1 MTDSHDDRP
10 SAPADA
16 PQAPAAKSQADFQ
29 ANHQADSQAGTRA
42 DSPAGASPREAD
54 ASHEGG
60 SGSEGQDVHEGHDG
74 QEPRPVKRS
83 RGRRGGRGRKRKDK
97 PDAAT
102 LADAQGD
109 DSAGQPSAPATP
121 APPAAPRAASGR
133 KAAAPAKAAAA
144 PRAPKGAK
152 ASAAQDIDAAYG
164 LGPDGQAD
172 GSMPDAADMDHA
184 EDQPAQPAPKS
195 RSRSRGRRSGKAK
208 QAAECAPGELAV
220 EVEQETDDGE
230 VLTKVTE
237 CKKKRKKMFIGVL
250 PGELVEV
257 VLTEDGAVQEY
268 YVEMLHQVK
277 AKGNIYKGYIHNID
291 SALQAAFV
299 NYGAE
304 RNGFLQIDEVHPE
317 YYQGSYPLK
326 KGARYPLMQKVLKAG
341 QEVLVQVVKEPTGK
355 KGAFVTSYL
364 SLPGRYFV
372 YTLGRDQQGVSRK
385 IEDEKERERLKGV
398 IEQISPPDGV
408 GLIVRTAG
416 IGRAKT
422 ELMRDYKYLHRLWGD
437 IKKKVGTEKAPALV
451 YKEMEL
457 SVRAARD
464 YLTQEVSEVWVDD
477 PDTAAQIREY
487 VALAFP
493 KSPDM
498 VKVHTD
504 HDRTLWE
511 RFGLT
516 KQVEQIYSREVTLP
530 SGGRLVFDHT
540 EALTSVD
547 INSGKIG
554 GEQSFAKMA
563 LKTNTEAALEIA
575 RQLRLRDIG
584 GQIVIDFI
592 EMKDGKHLRE
602 VEKVMRQALKTDRAR
617 TDVSGISPFGLMELV
632 RQRLGSSAIS
642 VSTEPCPCCGGTG
655 IRRNLEWQAMQ
666 AMKTIHRLLRRPGCP
681 NPLQVPV
688 GQELALYML
697 NNKRELLTEM
707 GARVDTRVEIV
718 VDTKQP

>member
-1 MTDSHDDRP
+1 MTDSHDERP

-16 PQAPAAKSQADFQ
+16 PQAPAAKPQSDASSPAASQA
-29 ANHQADSQAGTRA
+29 SQ
-42 DSPAGASPREAD
+42 DHPA
-54 ASHEGG
+54 EGG
-60 SGSEGQDVHEGHDG
+60 
-74 QEPRPVKRS
+74 QEAKPAKRS

-97 PDAAT
+97 PA
-102 LADAQGD
+102 GE
-109 DSAGQPSAPATP
+109 SAGSPTGLPE
-121 APPAAPRAASGR
+121 AASETHSSGQHEGHPEGR
-133 KAAAPAKAAAA
+133 PAQAP
-144 PRAPKGAK
+144 
-152 ASAAQDIDAAYG
+152 SAAQAIDAAYG
-164 LGPDGQAD
+164 LGPAGQAETFA
-172 GSMPDAADMDHA
+172 PDAASGPVSGQGGQDA
-184 EDQPAQPAPKS
+184 QEPAAKG

-208 QAAECAPGELAV
+208 QAAAGAPSEAQGAAR
-220 EVEQETDDGE
+220 EVRLDDEPGE
-230 VLTKVTE
+230 VLAKGADS
-237 CKKKRKKMFIGVL
+237 KKKRKKMFIGVL

-268 YVEMLHQVK
+268 YVEMLHQAK

-398 IEQISPPDGV
+398 IDQISPPDGV

-422 ELMRDYKYLHRLWGD
+422 ELMRDYKYLHRLWTD
-437 IKKKVGTEKAPALV
+437 IKKKVQTEKAPALV

-498 VKVHTD
+498 VKVHTE

-563 LKTNTEAALEIA
+563 LKTNAEAAQEIA

-602 VEKVMRQALKTDRAR
+602 VEKIMRQALKSDRAR

-666 AMKTIHRLLRRPGCP
+666 TMKTIHRLLRRPGCP

-718 VDTKQP
+718 VDTRQP

>member
-1 MTDSHDDRP
+1 
-10 SAPADA
+10 
-16 PQAPAAKSQADFQ
+16 
-29 ANHQADSQAGTRA
+29 
-42 DSPAGASPREAD
+42 
-54 ASHEGG
+54 
-60 SGSEGQDVHEGHDG
+60 
-74 QEPRPVKRS
+74 
-83 RGRRGGRGRKRKDK
+83 
-97 PDAAT
+97 
-102 LADAQGD
+102 
-109 DSAGQPSAPATP
+109 
-121 APPAAPRAASGR
+121 
-133 KAAAPAKAAAA
+133 
-144 PRAPKGAK
+144 
-152 ASAAQDIDAAYG
+152 
-164 LGPDGQAD
+164 
-172 GSMPDAADMDHA
+172 
-184 EDQPAQPAPKS
+184 
-195 RSRSRGRRSGKAK
+195 
-208 QAAECAPGELAV
+208 
-220 EVEQETDDGE
+220 
-230 VLTKVTE
+230 
-237 CKKKRKKMFIGVL
+237 MFIGVL

-268 YVEMLHQVK
+268 YVEMLHQAK
-277 AKGNIYKGYIHNID
+277 TKGNIYKGYIHNID
-291 SALQAAFV
+291 SALQAAFI

-304 RNGFLQIDEVHPE
+304 RNGFLQVDEVHPE

-326 KGARYPLMQKVLKAG
+326 KGQRFPLIQKVLKSG
-341 QEVLVQVVKEPTGK
+341 QEVLIQVVKEPTGK

-398 IEQISPPDGV
+398 IEQISPPEGV

-437 IKKKVGTEKAPALV
+437 IRKKVQSEKAPALV

-498 VKVHTD
+498 VKVHTE

-563 LKTNTEAALEIA
+563 LKTNTEAAHEIA

-584 GQIVIDFI
+584 GQIIIDFI

-602 VEKVMRQALKTDRAR
+602 VEKVMRQALKIDRAR

-681 NPLQVPV
+681 NPLQFPV
-688 GQELALYML
+688 GQELAIYML

-718 VDTKQP
+718 VDPKLP

>member
-1 MTDSHDDRP
+1 MTDSSDERP
-10 SAPADA
+10 LGRSADVQANSESSGESRTASAPTA
-16 PQAPAAKSQADFQ
+16 PESAAEGAEAGKPA
-29 ANHQADSQAGTRA
+29 
-42 DSPAGASPREAD
+42 
-54 ASHEGG
+54 
-60 SGSEGQDVHEGHDG
+60 
-74 QEPRPVKRS
+74 KRS
-83 RGRRGGRGRKRKDK
+83 RGRRGGRGRRRKDK
-97 PDAAT
+97 PGSESAADTGADCAGAEASAPLPSPALPSASSADSDAAGPE
-102 LADAQGD
+102 ASSPGDAPGD
-109 DSAGQPSAPATP
+109 AGGEGEA
-121 APPAAPRAASGR
+121 
-133 KAAAPAKAAAA
+133 KPAK
-144 PRAPKGAK
+144 
-152 ASAAQDIDAAYG
+152 
-164 LGPDGQAD
+164 
-172 GSMPDAADMDHA
+172 
-184 EDQPAQPAPKS
+184 
-195 RSRSRGRRSGKAK
+195 RSRGRGRRGGKGRAK
-208 QAAECAPGELAV
+208 GEGENAPPAPQAAQPA
-220 EVEQETDDGE
+220 DDADLPYCEDLSEEG
-230 VLTKVTE
+230 VAGQKAE

-268 YVEMLHQVK
+268 YVEMLHQAK
-277 AKGNIYKGYIHNID
+277 TKGNIYKGYIHNID
-291 SALQAAFV
+291 SALQAAFI

-317 YYQGSYPLK
+317 YYQGTYPLK
-326 KGARYPLMQKVLKAG
+326 KGQRFPLMQKVLKAG

-398 IEQISPPDGV
+398 IDQIAPPEGV

-422 ELMRDYKYLHRLWGD
+422 ELLRDYKYLHRLWGD
-437 IKKKVGTEKAPALV
+437 IKKRVQTEKAPALV

-464 YLTQEVSEVWVDD
+464 YLTSDVGEIWVDD
-477 PDTAAQIREY
+477 PDTAEQIREY

-493 KSPDM
+493 KSPNM
-498 VKVHTD
+498 VKIHTET
-504 HDRTLWE
+504 DRTLWE

-516 KQVEQIYSREVTLP
+516 RQVEQIYSREVTLP

-563 LKTNTEAALEIA
+563 LKTNSEAAQEIA

-602 VEKVMRQALKTDRAR
+602 VEKVMRQALKSDRAR

-642 VSTEPCPCCGGTG
+642 VSSEPCPCCGGTG
-655 IRRNLEWQAMQ
+655 IRRNLEWQALQ
-666 AMKTIHRLLRRPGCP
+666 AMKTIHRLLMRPGCP
-681 NPLQVPV
+681 SPLQFPV
-688 GQELALYML
+688 GQELAIYML

-707 GARVDTRVEIV
+707 GARMDVRVEIK
-718 VDTKQP
+718 VDPKLP

>member
-1 MTDSHDDRP
+1 MTDSHDERP
-10 SAPADA
+10 SAPAEA
-16 PQAPAAKSQADFQ
+16 PQAPAATAQS
-29 ANHQADSQAGTRA
+29 
-42 DSPAGASPREAD
+42 DSPSDQNAALTNGANGAHDP
-54 ASHEGG
+54 
-60 SGSEGQDVHEGHDG
+60 EGQ
-74 QEPRPVKRS
+74 PAPKKRS
-83 RGRRGGRGRKRKDK
+83 RGRRGGRGRKRK
-97 PDAAT
+97 PAAQG
-102 LADAQGD
+102 ADATA
-109 DSAGQPSAPATP
+109 DSAQAASAPAPAAQEAP
-121 APPAAPRAASGR
+121 APGGAPLSD
-133 KAAAPAKAAAA
+133 
-144 PRAPKGAK
+144 
-152 ASAAQDIDAAYG
+152 AQAIDAAYG
-164 LGPDGQAD
+164 LGPEAG
-172 GSMPDAADMDHA
+172 AAP
-184 EDQPAQPAPKS
+184 PAQARQPDDATEPAPAKK
-195 RSRSRGRRSGKAK
+195 RSRGRRSGKAK
-208 QAAECAPGELAV
+208 AEAAPQAAHDPEDAAAHDPADEAAV
-220 EVEQETDDGE
+220 SARGAEG
-230 VLTKVTE
+230 
-237 CKKKRKKMFIGVL
+237 KKKRKKMFIGVL

-268 YVEMLHQVK
+268 YVEMLHQAK

-291 SALQAAFV
+291 AALQAAFI

-326 KGARYPLMQKVLKAG
+326 KGQRFPLIQKVLKAG

-355 KGAFVTSYL
+355 KGAFVTNYL

-385 IEDEKERERLKGV
+385 IEDEKERERLKGC
-398 IEQISPPDGV
+398 IDQISPPEGV

-422 ELMRDYKYLHRLWGD
+422 ELTRDYKYLHRLWGD
-437 IKKKVGTEKAPALV
+437 IKKKAQTEKAPALV

-464 YLTQEVSEVWVDD
+464 YLTQEVSEIWVDD
-477 PDTAAQIREY
+477 PDTAQQLREY

-516 KQVEQIYSREVTLP
+516 RQVEQIYSREVTLP

-592 EMKDGKHLRE
+592 EMKDNKHVRE
-602 VEKVMRQALKTDRAR
+602 VEKVMRQALKSDRAR
-617 TDVSGISPFGLMELV
+617 TDVSGISPFGLMQLI

-666 AMKTIHRLLRRPGCP
+666 TMKTIHRLLRRPGCP
-681 NPLQVPV
+681 SPLQVPV

-697 NNKRELLTEM
+697 NNKRELLTAM
-707 GARVDTRVEIV
+707 GSRVDVRVEIV
-718 VDTKQP
+718 VDTRQP

>member
-1 MTDSHDDRP
+1 MTDANDDRP
-10 SAPADA
+10 TGQAEA
-16 PQAPAAKSQADFQ
+16 PQAPQAEQAIPQPSQLDNQISAESATPSDAASSD
-29 ANHQADSQAGTRA
+29 AGPDGLTE
-42 DSPAGASPREAD
+42 AGAQPK
-54 ASHEGG
+54 
-60 SGSEGQDVHEGHDG
+60 
-74 QEPRPVKRS
+74 KRS
-83 RGRRGGRGRKRKDK
+83 RGRRGGRGRRRKDK
-97 PDAAT
+97 PAGQNAEGAA
-102 LADAQGD
+102 ADAENQAEDQAESQSGRL
-109 DSAGQPSAPATP
+109 PATP
-121 APPAAPRAASGR
+121 PGLSDAEA
-133 KAAAPAKAAAA
+133 
-144 PRAPKGAK
+144 
-152 ASAAQDIDAAYG
+152 IDAVYG
-164 LGPDGQAD
+164 LGAN
-172 GSMPDAADMDHA
+172 ALA
-184 EDQPAQPAPKS
+184 EAPAQPGAPDDAPQADAPQADAPQADADKQES
-195 RSRSRGRRSGKAK
+195 KTKSRSRGRGRRGGKGGKTA
-208 QAAECAPGELAV
+208 QADTAGTASATDAGETQPQGEYCEDLPEDAPPASRA
-220 EVEQETDDGE
+220 D
-230 VLTKVTE
+230 

-257 VLTEDGAVQEY
+257 VLTEDDLVQEY
-268 YVEMLHQVK
+268 YVEMMHQAK
-277 AKGNIYKGYIHNID
+277 TKGNIYKGYIHNVD
-291 SALQAAFV
+291 SALQAAFI

-326 KGARYPLMQKVLKAG
+326 KGARFPLIQKVLKAG

-355 KGAFVTSYL
+355 KGAFLTSYL

-398 IEQISPPDGV
+398 IEQISPPEGV

-422 ELMRDYKYLHRLWGD
+422 ELTRDYKYLHRLWGD
-437 IKKKVGTEKAPALV
+437 IRKKAQTEKAPALV

-464 YLTQEVSEVWVDD
+464 YLTSDVSEVWVDD
-477 PDTAAQIREY
+477 PDTATQIREY

-493 KSPDM
+493 KSPNM
-498 VKVHTD
+498 VKVHAEHD
-504 HDRTLWE
+504 HTLWE

-516 KQVEQIYSREVTLP
+516 RQVEQIYAREVTMP

-563 LKTNTEAALEIA
+563 LKTNTEAAQEIA
-575 RQLRLRDIG
+575 RQLKLRDIG
-584 GQIVIDFI
+584 GQIIIDYI
-592 EMKDGKHLRE
+592 EMKDQKHLRE
-602 VEKVMRQALKTDRAR
+602 VEKTMRQALKSDRAR

-655 IRRNLEWQAMQ
+655 IRRNLEWQALQ
-666 AMKTIHRLLRRPGCP
+666 AMKSIHRLLRRPSCP
-681 NPLQVPV
+681 NPLQFPV
-688 GQELALYML
+688 RQELAIYML

-707 GARVDTRVEIV
+707 GARVDCRVEIV
-718 VDTKQP
+718 VDPKLV

>member
-1 MTDSHDDRP
+1 MTDSNDDRP
-10 SAPADA
+10 SGQADS
-16 PQAPAAKSQADFQ
+16 PLAPAAKPQTDNISAADQ
-29 ANHQADSQAGTRA
+29 
-42 DSPAGASPREAD
+42 PGAQDQP
-54 ASHEGG
+54 
-60 SGSEGQDVHEGHDG
+60 GQDGK
-74 QEPRPVKRS
+74 PAKRS
-83 RGRRGGRGRKRKDK
+83 RGRRGGRGRRRKDK
-97 PDAAT
+97 P
-102 LADAQGD
+102 
-109 DSAGQPSAPATP
+109 AGQEGQQEALPDQDVQPGGSPEGQQPGQQTRRPASLQAQAIDDAYGVGGSAPAV
-121 APPAAPRAASGR
+121 
-133 KAAAPAKAAAA
+133 
-144 PRAPKGAK
+144 
-152 ASAAQDIDAAYG
+152 DF
-164 LGPDGQAD
+164 GPE
-172 GSMPDAADMDHA
+172 A
-184 EDQPAQPAPKS
+184 EDQPGSTRKPAPKTEPKS
-195 RSRSRGRRSGKAK
+195 DPQADQNGTAQEPKAKGRSRSRGRRSGKAK
-208 QAAECAPGELAV
+208 PAAETAQAGLA
-220 EVEQETDDGE
+220 DDNDAQDYCEDGVAE
-230 VLTKVTE
+230 EAEAQGKAVE

-268 YVEMLHQVK
+268 YVEMLHQAK
-277 AKGNIYKGYIHNID
+277 TKGNIYKGYIHNID
-291 SALQAAFV
+291 SALQAAFI

-304 RNGFLQIDEVHPE
+304 RNGFLQVDEVHPE

-326 KGARYPLMQKVLKAG
+326 KGQRFPLIQKVLKSG

-398 IEQISPPDGV
+398 IDQISPPEGV

-437 IKKKVGTEKAPALV
+437 IRKKVQTEKAPALV

-498 VKVHTD
+498 VKVHTE

-563 LKTNTEAALEIA
+563 LKTNTEAAQEIA

-584 GQIVIDFI
+584 GQIIIDFI

-602 VEKVMRQALKTDRAR
+602 VEKVMRQALKIDRAR

-688 GQELALYML
+688 GQELAIYML

-718 VDTKQP
+718 VDPKLP